1 MHFYLKI
8 IIFGKDVR
16 HSIFDKVNFVS
27 FDFKTPSTGVTTNIK
42 LLEKVIYHGLES
54 KN

>member
-1 MHFYLKI
+1 MVKGHPLQSKRDIVYTFKI
-8 IIFGKDVR
+8 
-16 HSIFDKVNFVS
+16 H
-27 FDFKTPSTGVTTNIK
+27 K